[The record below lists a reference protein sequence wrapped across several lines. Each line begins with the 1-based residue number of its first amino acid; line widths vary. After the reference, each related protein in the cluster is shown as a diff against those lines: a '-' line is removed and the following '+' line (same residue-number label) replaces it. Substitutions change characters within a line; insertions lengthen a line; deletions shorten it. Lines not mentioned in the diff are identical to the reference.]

1 MLDQLPPEICALIFV
16 FACRDSG
23 HTGRSLSLVSRYI
36 HETSKLAKLQSIV
49 LVGRAQILAFARLLD
64 QTPAHLR
71 TTRYLF
77 INGQE
82 DEEEMAKII
91 KFAYAGSHK
100 AQRELSALPPGD
112 ERLNELQEEKERQ
125 YAKTYQWLEDFGREG
140 ASAVQS
146 ILLNLAPTLE
156 LLDLALNKYVAEMM
170 KEKISLPRLVDLTSR
185 CGFPLH
191 ATDVPVLEPS
201 HSLTHVHIVEWSDQW
216 TLTTRFFENGISHFA
231 PSLTH
236 LRLSQLGDNE
246 LVITH
251 LESAL
256 GLSEPISRVTQLS
269 STLEL
274 VLVKPAVAP
283 EAWEGCYCCD
293 DTLSYYDLVNNARR
307 LRDMDHRVVLLQAD
321 DTHPEDDSYFQEW
334 MDKVNGAACYWD
346 TSNMDMAVHSDD

>member
-36 HETSKLAKLQSIV
+36 HETSKIAKLQSIV

-64 QTPAHLR
+64 QIPAHLR

-77 INGQE
+77 INGHE
-82 DEEEMAKII
+82 NEEEMTKII
-91 KFAYAGSHK
+91 RFAYAGSHK
-100 AQRELSALPPGD
+100 AQCELSALPPGD
-112 ERLNELQEEKERQ
+112 ERLNELQEEMERQ
-125 YAKTYQWLEDFGREG
+125 QAKTHQWLEDFGREG
-140 ASAVQS
+140 ASAIQS
-146 ILLNLAPTLE
+146 ILLNLAPTLK

-191 ATDVPVLEPS
+191 ATDDPVLEPS
-201 HSLTHVHIVEWSDQW
+201 HFLLHVHIVEPADLW
-216 TLTTRFFENGISHFA
+216 TSTTRFFENGISHFA

-236 LRLSQLGDNE
+236 LRLSQLGEDE
-246 LVITH
+246 SVITH

-256 GLSEPISRVTQLS
+256 GLSDPIYKVTQLP

-274 VLVKPAVAP
+274 VLLKPAVAP
-283 EAWEGCYCCD
+283 ETWEGCGCCD
-293 DTLSYYDLVNNARR
+293 DTLSYYDLVNDARR
-307 LRDMDHRVVLLQAD
+307 LRDMDHRLVLLQAD
-321 DTHPEDDSYFQEW
+321 DTHPENDPCFQEW
-334 MDKVNGAACYWD
+334 MDKVDGAACDWD
-346 TSNMDMAVHSDD
+346 TSNMDMAVYSDD